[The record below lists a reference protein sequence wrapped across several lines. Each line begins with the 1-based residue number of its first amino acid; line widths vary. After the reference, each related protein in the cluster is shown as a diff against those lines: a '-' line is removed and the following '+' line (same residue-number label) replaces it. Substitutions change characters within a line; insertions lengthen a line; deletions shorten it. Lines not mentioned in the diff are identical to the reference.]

1 MTKELSEFAN
11 AIAYAQA
18 DGLGIQRLSRLL
30 MEKLKKTVIITD
42 IYGNVLSW
50 HSPMHQDV
58 RIEERLTLPSTVSH
72 FEDIP
77 KKAMTVIGEEKYD
90 VLIWPI
96 NRERIMG
103 YLLVL
108 NHEIQAMDTNYVE
121 ITCRAI
127 MIELVRKQ
135 ERYESIQKYKDDF
148 IRDILFN
155 NYDGFDTAI
164 RAGKMWGWDFS
175 LPYIA
180 IIMELNTKDF
190 EIDKIRPLFEKQLL
204 SLRPNCII
212 GKVGSSLVILYPVTE
227 NKQNNWKSDIRE
239 LYNRLLE
246 QLKDISF
253 SMGIG
258 KYYRDTNMLY
268 RSYQQAKIALELGE
282 LSKLKGAAFF
292 EELGAVRLFYNQGE
306 QELEEFI
313 DEILGP
319 IIKYG
324 EEKENSLLLT
334 LWEYF
339 RADTNITVA
348 TQNLYIHGNTL
359 RYRLKKIEELLG
371 KSLDDIETKF
381 NIYAALKAAAMLGK
395 V

>member
-11 AIAYAQA
+11 AVAYAQA
-18 DGLGIQRLSRLL
+18 DGLGIQRLGRLL
-30 MEKLKKTVIITD
+30 MEKLRRTVMITD
-42 IYGNVLSW
+42 SYGNVLSW
-50 HSPMHQDV
+50 HSPRHQDV
-58 RIEERLTLPSTVSH
+58 KVEEKLALPSTVSH
-72 FEDIP
+72 FDETP
-77 KKAMTVIGEEKYD
+77 MKGMTVIGDERYD
-90 VLIWPI
+90 ILIWPI
-96 NRERIMG
+96 NKDRNMG

-108 NHEIQAMDTNYVE
+108 NHEIEDIETKYAD
-121 ITCRAI
+121 ITCRAL
-127 MIELVRKQ
+127 MVELVRKQ
-135 ERYESIQKYKDDF
+135 ELYESIQKYKDDF

-180 IIMELNTKDF
+180 IITELNTKDY
-190 EIDKIRPLFEKQLL
+190 EIDKIRPLFEKHLL

-227 NKQNNWKSDIRE
+227 IIEKDWKKDIRG
-239 LYNRLLE
+239 LYNQLLE
-246 QLKDISF
+246 QLDDIPL

-258 KYYRDTNMLY
+258 KYYRETDMLY

-292 EELGAVRLFYNQGE
+292 EELGAVRLFYNQSE

-324 EEKENSLLLT
+324 DEKENSLLQT

-339 RADTNITVA
+339 RADGNITVA

-359 RYRLKKIEELLG
+359 RYRLKRIEELLG
-371 KSLDDIETKF
+371 KSLDDMETKF